1 MSTPG
6 AAPFPLLPRGR
17 ARRVLA
23 IAAAYLALTLGF
35 VIARFPVDRLTPQI
49 AALASAATGA
59 QVGIG
64 ELELDLIAL
73 LPTLHARD
81 VTVTTAGGQRLRLDR
96 VRARPAWSFSWLR
109 GDPAAVLSLRA
120 GAGRVDGVVRLG
132 GTPGF
137 GGELADVDLAL
148 LPAALF
154 GASGFAIDGK
164 LGGTVDLRLAE
175 AGPEG
180 TLALRAT
187 DGSVSL
193 PNLPIGVPYQSIDAA
208 ATLGG
213 DELARI
219 EKLVVDGPMLAFEA
233 SGTVGHGP
241 APTLAP
247 LALRAHVEVR
257 EPALRD
263 LFAGSPVA
271 LGPDGS
277 ADLTIGGTLAAP
289 DLGSGRPAPRRP

>member
-1 MSTPG
+1 MSTSG

-17 ARRVLA
+17 VRRVLV

-35 VIARFPVDRLTPQI
+35 VIARFPVDRLTPQA

-64 ELELDLIAL
+64 ELDLDVISL
-73 LPTLHARD
+73 LPSIYARD
-81 VTVTTAGGQRLRLDR
+81 VTVSTAGGTRLRLDR
-96 VRARPAWSFSWLR
+96 VRVRPAWSLSWLR

-120 GAGRVDGVVRLG
+120 GAGRIDGVVRLG
-132 GTPGF
+132 DAPGF
-137 GGELADVDLAL
+137 QGELADVDLAL

-154 GASGFAIDGK
+154 GGSGLAIDGK
-164 LGGTVDLRLAE
+164 LGGTLDLRLAE

-180 TLALRAT
+180 TLALRAA
-187 DGSVSL
+187 DGSLSL
-193 PNLPIGVPYQSIDAA
+193 PNLPIGVPYQSIEAE

-213 DELARI
+213 NELARI
-219 EKLVVDGPMLAFEA
+219 AKLVVDGPMLALEA
-233 SGTVGHGP
+233 SGTVGRGP
-241 APTLAP
+241 TPTLAP

-277 ADLTIGGTLAAP
+277 AELAIGGTLAAP
-289 DLGSGRPAPRRP
+289 ELGSGRPPPRRP